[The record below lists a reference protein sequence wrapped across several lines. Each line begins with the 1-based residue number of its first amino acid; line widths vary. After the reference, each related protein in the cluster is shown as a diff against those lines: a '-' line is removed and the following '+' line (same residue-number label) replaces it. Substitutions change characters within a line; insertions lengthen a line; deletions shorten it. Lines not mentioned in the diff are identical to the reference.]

1 MFALVVLYRA
11 VASGEGGGGK
21 GGKGGQLPPPGPVEP
36 DKSSLFAIFMAG
48 KSEMML

>member
-11 VASGEGGGGK
+11 VASGEGGGQ
-21 GGKGGQLPPPGPVEP
+21 GGQGGQLPPPGPVEP